1 MPKGVQELLK
11 ILLCTFIFV
20 GNTTDD
26 KKQLERLAIEHVE
39 KMESSEE
46 GIYMY
51 CLKKINIKCVII
63 HLNYYK
69 KG

>member
-1 MPKGVQELLK
+1 MPKGVQKLLK

-46 GIYMY
+46 GTCIV
-51 CLKKINIKCVII
+51 KKINIKCVII

>member
-1 MPKGVQELLK
+1 MPKGVQKLLK

-46 GIYMY
+46 GT
-51 CLKKINIKCVII
+51 CINIKCVII

>member
-1 MPKGVQELLK
+1 MMPKGVQKLLK

-46 GIYMY
+46 GTCI
-51 CLKKINIKCVII
+51 V
-63 HLNYYK
+63 
-69 KG
+69 

>member
-1 MPKGVQELLK
+1 MPKGVQKLLK
-11 ILLCTFIFV
+11 ILLTVCTFIFV

-46 GIYMY
+46 GTCI
-51 CLKKINIKCVII
+51 V
-63 HLNYYK
+63 
-69 KG
+69 

>member
-1 MPKGVQELLK
+1 MPKGVQKLLK

-46 GIYMY
+46 GTYV
-51 CLKKINIKCVII
+51 LFKKNKHKMC
-63 HLNYYK
+63 HYSFKLL
-69 KG
+69 